1 MLKFLYVKWV
11 KPTLKGA
18 ISLKYW
24 QKEETFSVDEKR
36 ALQGER
42 LIKTV
47 NHVYKNVPFYKKKMQ
62 DLGIEPGDIKGIDDL
77 SKLPFTT
84 KQDLRDNYPYGLFA
98 VPMEDVVRIHASS
111 GTTGRPTVVGYTKND
126 IKMWQ
131 EVFARCLTSYGVTK
145 KDIVQIAYGYGLFTG
160 GMGAHYGA
168 EYLGATV
175 VPISGGNTKKQI
187 QLIQDFGTTVLA
199 CTPSY
204 ALYIG
209 ETMKSMGIDPRTD
222 TKLRVGV
229 FGAEPW
235 TEEMREEIE
244 SILGI
249 RAMNIYGLSEIMG
262 PGVAFECEAR
272 DGLHINDDHFV
283 PEIINPETLEPE
295 PYGVQGELVFT
306 CITKEA
312 LPLLRYRTRDLT
324 TLTNEKCVCGRTL
337 VKMDRISARS
347 DDMLIIRG
355 VNVFPSQI
363 ESVILKIAEVAPHY
377 VLIVDRI
384 NNLDTLEVWVEA
396 KEGIFT
402 DAIKGLEKIEKH
414 ITNELF
420 SLLGLHVKVKLVEPK
435 SIERSEGK
443 AKRII
448 DKRKK

>member
-1 MLKFLYVKWV
+1 MR
-11 KPTLKGA
+11 
-18 ISLKYW
+18 YW
-24 QKEETFSVDEKR
+24 QKEETMSVDEKKV
-36 ALQGER
+36 LQGER
-42 LIKTV
+42 LIQTV
-47 NHVYKNVPFYKKKMQ
+47 ERVYHNVPFYKKKMQ
-62 DLGIEPGDIKGIDDL
+62 DMGIEPGDIKGIDDL
-77 SKLPFTT
+77 CNLPFTT

-126 IKMWQ
+126 IAMWSDMI
-131 EVFARCLTSYGVTK
+131 ARCFTAYGVTK
-145 KDIVQIAYGYGLFTG
+145 KDIVQVAYGYGLFTG
-160 GMGAHYGA
+160 GLGAYYGA
-168 EYLGATV
+168 EHLGATV

-187 QLIQDFGTTVLA
+187 QLVEEFGSTVLA

-209 ETMKSMGIDPRTD
+209 ESMRNMGIDPRSTN
-222 TKLRVGV
+222 LRVGI

-235 TEEMREEIE
+235 TEEMRAEIE
-244 SILGI
+244 DLLGI
-249 RAMNIYGLSEIMG
+249 QAMNIYGLSEIMG
-262 PGVAFECEAR
+262 PGVAFDCEEKK
-272 DGLHINDDHFV
+272 GLHINDDHFV
-283 PEIINPETLEPE
+283 PEIINPETLE
-295 PYGVQGELVFT
+295 VQPCGAEGELVFT

-324 TLTNEKCVCGRTL
+324 SLEGGTCGCGRTL
-337 VKMDRISARS
+337 VRMGRITGRS

-396 KEGIFT
+396 KEGLFT
-402 DAIKGLEKIEKH
+402 DAIKSLEKVEKR
-414 ITNELF
+414 ITAELF
-420 SLLGLHVKVKLVEPK
+420 SMLGLHVKVKLVEPK
-435 SIERSEGK
+435 TIERSEGK

-448 DKRKK
+448 DKRNK